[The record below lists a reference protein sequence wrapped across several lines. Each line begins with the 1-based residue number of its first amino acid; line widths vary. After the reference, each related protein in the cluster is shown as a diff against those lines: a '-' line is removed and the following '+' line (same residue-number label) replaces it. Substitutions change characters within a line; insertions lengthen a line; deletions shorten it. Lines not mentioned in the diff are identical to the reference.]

1 MKIYNLNVNGELTLN
16 IKFDSK
22 NILLGENNTGKST
35 FVKLLLYALGVNINN
50 FVEEIAKEKRCNA
63 VSIVVQTKSDNR
75 YVITR
80 KLPYADIVN
89 VIL

>member
-16 IKFDSK
+16 SKFDGK

-50 FVEEIAKEKRCNA
+50 FIEEIAKEKMQRGINC
-63 VSIVVQTKSDNR
+63 R
-75 YVITR
+75 
-80 KLPYADIVN
+80 
-89 VIL
+89 

>member
-50 FVEEIAKEKRCNA
+50 LLKKSQKKKDVTQYQLSFKPRVI
-63 VSIVVQTKSDNR
+63 IVM
-75 YVITR
+75 
-80 KLPYADIVN
+80 
-89 VIL
+89 